1 MLAMFRFFC
10 TGTNHFSKSLF
21 DFCKTSMNNCL
32 SGWSRKKWWGLPG
45 SQVLICC
52 LISVFS
58 WLLFFSLL
66 RIYCIF
72 LLCWNLVFFFR
83 SIFLKQFNV
92 NFLLAVLNISGLLYF
107 TKIPGFVIIFN
118 VHCSLKKRTT
128 FAIYVPFG
136 VNGNGN

>member
-1 MLAMFRFFC
+1 MFRFFFC

-58 WLLFFSLL
+58 SLLFFAAHLL
-66 RIYCIF
+66 HF
-72 LLCWNLVFFFR
+72 SFMLKSSFFFR
-83 SIFLKQFNV
+83 SIFLKHFNV

-136 VNGNGN
+136 VNGNGNGN